1 MVTKIV
7 VVDIIMLL
15 VGEEQDSK
23 CLLTSVNTIFFKALD
38 MSCLHTRN
46 FRLIM
51 HFPHNYFSVGPVELV
66 KAL

>member
-7 VVDIIMLL
+7 AVDIIML

-23 CLLTSVNTIFFKALD
+23 CLLTSVNTIFFKVRD

-51 HFPHNYFSVGPVELV
+51 HFSHNYFSVGPVELV

>member
-7 VVDIIMLL
+7 AVDIIML

-23 CLLTSVNTIFFKALD
+23 CLLTSVNTIFFKVRD

>member
-7 VVDIIMLL
+7 AVDIIML

-51 HFPHNYFSVGPVELV
+51 HFPRNYFSEGPVELV

>member
-7 VVDIIMLL
+7 AVDIIML

-23 CLLTSVNTIFFKALD
+23 CLLTSVNTIFFKVLD

-51 HFPHNYFSVGPVELV
+51 HFPRNYFSEGPVELV